1 MEIRSGDKPKIIV
14 ILGPTSSGKT
24 SLSIKVAKKFNGEI
38 VSADS
43 RQVYKGMDVGT
54 GKVTEEE
61 AQGIAHHLIDIASPK
76 RNFSAGKYKKA
87 AEKAISD
94 IIKRDKIPIVCGGTA
109 FYIKILVDGIV
120 LPKVKPD
127 SKLRRE
133 LEKESPKYLFEY
145 LKSIDPLRANEIE
158 QNNPRRLI
166 RAIEIVTKSGSPVPP
181 IKKDSKFNSIKI
193 GINKDPK
200 ELNNLIKKRLKSRLK
215 QGMIEETQRLKDS
228 GISWKRLDGFGL
240 EYRWTSRYLRGKVSY
255 QEMFDALLRDIIK
268 FSKKQMIWFN
278 YDKDIIWIKNYREAI
293 PEIDSFLQ
301 KKERKSS
308 LL

>member
-76 RNFSAGKYKKA
+76 RNFSAGKYKKS

-94 IIKRDKIPIVCGGTA
+94 IIKRDKLPIVCGGTA

-133 LEKESPKYLFEY
+133 LEKESPKHLFEY